1 MATTLRKARKLAGL
15 STDELALAVG
25 VNRSTIWRLE
35 KGLRLPFHDTAQRLE
50 KELGCT
56 LKFTRVTA

>member
-1 MATTLRKARKLAGL
+1 MALTQRAARKLAGL
-15 STDELALAVG
+15 STDELALAVS

-50 KELGCT
+50 HVLGCM
-56 LKFTRVTA
+56 LKFTRVKA